1 MGIPAGA
8 AMSARQLCHCK
19 VTETKNRNLALP
31 GGELYGL
38 YLWEREKKRSFD
50 LLWKKFP
57 SERGGKTKIITKQVH
72 SPTQRLEHKT
82 KIVGKKK
89 LYSCEIFSEDKMFKI
104 SPLFPFFQACQ
115 KLTVK

>member
-38 YLWEREKKRSFD
+38 YL
-50 LLWKKFP
+50 
-57 SERGGKTKIITKQVH
+57 
-72 SPTQRLEHKT
+72 
-82 KIVGKKK
+82 
-89 LYSCEIFSEDKMFKI
+89 
-104 SPLFPFFQACQ
+104 
-115 KLTVK
+115 

>member
-38 YLWEREKKRSFD
+38 YLWEGKKRDHLIFFERNFPLRGEEKQKSSQNKFIHQHKD
-50 LLWKKFP
+50 WNTKLRLW
-57 SERGGKTKIITKQVH
+57 GK
-72 SPTQRLEHKT
+72 
-82 KIVGKKK
+82 KIVQ
-89 LYSCEIFSEDKMFKI
+89 LWNI
-104 SPLFPFFQACQ
+104 
-115 KLTVK
+115 